1 MLQPNAQVIA
11 DSLTQRIGLSTSIL
25 TITNGHIQLIPKGRT
40 KNSKETQDNV
50 KTDEAPILRRSH
62 PWYIK

>member
-11 DSLTQRIGLSTSIL
+11 HYHRIGLSTSIL
-25 TITNGHIQLIPKGRT
+25 TIKGLIQVIPKGRT
-40 KNSKETQDNV
+40 KNSTETRDKV
-50 KTDEAPILRRSH
+50 TTDDTPILSRRH